1 MKRRRRSCLITVCV
15 LPKEPEALKVPQTGD
30 GLSGGGFPFAFV
42 AAYFWGIDTSS
53 SSSDRHTGN

>member
-1 MKRRRRSCLITVCV
+1 MITVCV

-30 GLSGGGFPFAFV
+30 GLSSGGFPFAFV
-42 AAYFWGIDTSS
+42 ATYFWGIDTSS